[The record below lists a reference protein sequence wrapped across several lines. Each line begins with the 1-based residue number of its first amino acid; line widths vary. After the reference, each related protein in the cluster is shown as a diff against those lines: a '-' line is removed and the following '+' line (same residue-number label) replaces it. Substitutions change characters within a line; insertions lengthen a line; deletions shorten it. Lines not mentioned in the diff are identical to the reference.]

1 MVIIYKAFAR
11 LLLDYDDILYEQ
23 TYNASFH
30 QKLEK
35 IAITGTTRGTSKEKS
50 YEELGLESL
59 GSRRWVRK
67 VCFFFKIFKNKPPGY
82 LIT

>member
-35 IAITGTTRGTSKEKS
+35 IQCNAWVAKTGTTRGTSKEKS
-50 YEELGLESL
+50 YQELALESL
-59 GSRRWVRK
+59 GSRGWVRK
-67 VCFFFKIFKNKPPGY
+67 VCFFFLNFQK
-82 LIT
+82 